1 MQSVEEERNAYRHL
15 FLCLVQYGTRCKC
28 PSFSCKDFS
37 LTVFKHRFM
46 LVSFFNSTRESVSC
60 QSNNMRQARHCG
72 HLNHDQSE
80 GVGFGVCRVGSKC
93 V

>member
-1 MQSVEEERNAYRHL
+1 MQSVEEERNVYRHL
-15 FLCLVQYGTRCKC
+15 FLCLVQFGTRGKY

-37 LTVFKHRFM
+37 LTVFKCRFM
-46 LVSFFNSTRESVSC
+46 LVSFFNSIHESVLC
-60 QSNNMRQARHCG
+60 QSNNRRQARHCSR
-72 HLNHDQSE
+72 LNHDQSE